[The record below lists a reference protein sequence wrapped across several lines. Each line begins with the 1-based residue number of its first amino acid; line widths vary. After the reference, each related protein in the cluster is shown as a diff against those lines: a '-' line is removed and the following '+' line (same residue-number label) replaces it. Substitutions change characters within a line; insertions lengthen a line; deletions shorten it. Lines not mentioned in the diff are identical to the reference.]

1 LRLQRIQIIKSRP
14 ASLVD
19 VCLPNGYSPDKRYQ
33 LLFDSSKAGCIPETI
48 VVGVWNKGKLHRSE
62 YFPQKFLQLMPGALG
77 ESVIQ
82 QRPEGQGQD
91 ATAWSARLKIP
102 LLFLRGR
109 Q

>member
-1 LRLQRIQIIKSRP
+1 MHLALDRL
-14 ASLVD
+14 A
-19 VCLPNGYSPDKRYQ
+19 
-33 LLFDSSKAGCIPETI
+33 KAGCIPETI

-62 YFPQKFLQLMPGALG
+62 YFPQKFLQLMPGALR

-91 ATAWSARLKIP
+91 ATAWSERLKIP